1 MNDLANKIKKLLL
14 TKYTSIRIE
23 SITMEHREHP
33 WETNKRLYDY
43 KPELIYEI
51 RTNNDF
57 FPSVKNTE
65 EVSEWFFVM
74 TKMIMNE
81 DINIRVRFE
90 DPYIKIIH
98 TNYL

>member
-1 MNDLANKIKKLLL
+1 MNDLSDKIKKLLL
-14 TKYTSIRIE
+14 TRHPSIRIQ
-23 SITMEHREHP
+23 SIMIEHREHP
-33 WETNKRLYDY
+33 WETNKILKEY

-81 DINIRVRFE
+81 DMNIRVRFE
-90 DPYIKIIH
+90 DPYIKRTH